1 MSTAPK
7 AMPIYPGLIG
17 KVAVV
22 TGASSGIGAETARY
36 FAANMVTVVVNSRN
50 RDKLNKVAAG
60 AQVGVITC

>member
-7 AMPIYPGLIG
+7 EMPIYPGPID

-36 FAANMVTVVVNSRN
+36 LAANMVAVVVNNRN
-50 RDKLNKVAAG
+50 RDKLN
-60 AQVGVITC
+60 